1 MSSMVQALVV
11 VGGCQS
17 FDLFQKEEKDVK
29 IERSQ
34 WRALDCTPTMRMK
47 TRMKRMRMFFPR
59 IFFNVFFQEEEK
71 KNKRHK

>member
-1 MSSMVQALVV
+1 M

-34 WRALDCTPTMRMK
+34 WRALDYTPTMRK
-47 TRMKRMRMFFPR
+47 DEDEAEEDEDVLPKD
-59 IFFNVFFQEEEK
+59 IF
-71 KNKRHK
+71 

>member
-34 WRALDCTPTMRMK
+34 WRALDYTPTMRK
-47 TRMKRMRMFFPR
+47 DEDEAEEDEDVLPKD
-59 IFFNVFFQEEEK
+59 IF
-71 KNKRHK
+71 

>member
-1 MSSMVQALVV
+1 M

-34 WRALDCTPTMRMK
+34 WRALDCTRTMRK
-47 TRMKRMRMFFPR
+47 DEDEDEDEDVLPKD
-59 IFFNVFFQEEEK
+59 IF
-71 KNKRHK
+71 

>member
-34 WRALDCTPTMRMK
+34 WRALDCTPTMRK
-47 TRMKRMRMFFPR
+47 DEYEDEEDEDVFPKD
-59 IFFNVFFQEEEK
+59 IF
-71 KNKRHK
+71 